1 MFWTDWGDS
10 RPGIYRSDMDGSSA
24 GCIVSEG
31 VRWPNGISVD
41 DRWIYWTEAYMDRIE
56 RVDFNG
62 LQRSVIL
69 DSLPHPYAIAVFKV
83 SLQPLIL
90 YTFPLRAH
98 CGCCLHW
105 AGGCRACSTLGLVG
119 RS

>member
-1 MFWTDWGDS
+1 MSCLVVISLAAGRLMFWTDWGNS
-10 RPGIYRSDMDGSSA
+10 RAGIYRSDMDGSSA

-83 SLQPLIL
+83 QRVHSIAPWR
-90 YTFPLRAH
+90 FV
-98 CGCCLHW
+98 
-105 AGGCRACSTLGLVG
+105 LVTKNL
-119 RS
+119 

>member
-1 MFWTDWGDS
+1 MTSLPVVRLMFWTDWGDS
-10 RPGIYRSDMDGSSA
+10 RAGIYRSDMDGSSA

-62 LQRSVIL
+62 LRRSVIL
-69 DSLPHPYAIAVFKV
+69 DGLPHPYAIAVFKV
-83 SLQPLIL
+83 SVRRLVSRR
-90 YTFPLRAH
+90 YAFP
-98 CGCCLHW
+98 
-105 AGGCRACSTLGLVG
+105 
-119 RS
+119 